1 MFKQLGFSFPLSF
14 HSIFGNEKGNIEN
27 IRSVVG
33 YKEVHDKWIGV
44 APFAA
49 HQGKVYPIELQEQ
62 IVRSLS
68 SRENVKL
75 FLFGGGKKEV
85 AQLEQWQQA
94 YPRVVSVAGKL
105 KMAEEL
111 ALMSHLD
118 VMLAMDSGNM
128 HLASLVGTPVVSV
141 WGATHPYAGF
151 MGWGQSEKNAVQISL
166 PCRPCSIFG
175 NKPCI
180 RGDYACLRQIT
191 PNQIIEKVESL
202 L

>member
-1 MFKQLGFSFPLSF
+1 MNDKIKEFEVMAP
-14 HSIFGNEKGNIEN
+14 
-27 IRSVVG
+27 VG
-33 YKEVHDKWIGV
+33 
-44 APFAA
+44 
-49 HQGKVYPIELQEQ
+49 
-62 IVRSLS
+62 
-68 SRENVKL
+68 SRESLAAAIQAGADSVY
-75 FLFGGGKKEV
+75 FGI
-85 AQLEQWQQA
+85 
-94 YPRVVSVAGKL
+94 GKL
-105 KMAEEL
+105 NMRTEL
-111 ALMSHLD
+111 NLMSHLD